1 MVFTMEAVKHLYEAR
16 PCKDK
21 RGADL
26 ISDALPFGRL

>member
-1 MVFTMEAVKHLYEAR
+1 MQVMPVYEAR

-26 ISDALPFGRL
+26 VSDVLPFGRSS